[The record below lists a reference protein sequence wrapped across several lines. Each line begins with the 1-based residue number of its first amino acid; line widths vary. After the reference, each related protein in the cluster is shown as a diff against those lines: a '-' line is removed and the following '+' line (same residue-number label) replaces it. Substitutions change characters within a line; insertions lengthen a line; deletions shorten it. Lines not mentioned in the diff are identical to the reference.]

1 MTFSRQEVGASSVG
15 QLDGQPAWQPT
26 LQALG
31 SLFVAP
37 AAAALVG
44 GACLFGGADGALAAE
59 LTADQEL
66 VAQAWQKTDRNFVDR
81 TFAGQDW
88 FSVRQKMVKQKY
100 ASQPRQQPHLPG

>member
-1 MTFSRQEVGASSVG
+1 MLRHLFIGAGLAACVAGFSAEPAHLIGRDGRSATTLRRQHE
-15 QLDGQPAWQPT
+15 QQPAWQPT

-66 VAQAWQKTDRNFVDR
+66 VAQA
-81 TFAGQDW
+81 
-88 FSVRQKMVKQKY
+88 
-100 ASQPRQQPHLPG
+100 